1 MKQFEQLALDG
12 GPAVFPEGPPGWP
25 PSDGEIREALQRAF
39 DDGSW
44 GKYEGPHGRALEQAL
59 GEWLAVEHVMLA
71 ASGTMAVEMALRG
84 LGLSA
89 GDEVLLAAYDF
100 SGNFRCVEALG
111 ATPVLVDLRPGTWI
125 PDVERLS
132 AAVSPATRAV
142 LVSHL
147 HGCLAP
153 MRAIVELARR
163 HGLRVIEDACQVPG
177 ATVDGRLAGTWGD
190 VGVFS
195 FGGSKLLTAGRG
207 GAIITSQPAIHQ
219 RAKIYYDR
227 GNQLAPLSELQAA
240 VLLPQLVRLDER
252 NARRAASVTRLQE
265 LCAGLSFLRP
275 APPAEVGDRPVYYKV
290 PWRFVAPA
298 GSRVDRQWL
307 IAAAR
312 AEGLALD
319 AGFRGFFRRGPRRCR
334 TAGELRQ
341 AQLAAETTVVL
352 HHPVLL
358 ESAERVAAVAQ
369 VLEKISAHISLRYP
383 THEAAGG

>member
-1 MKQFEQLALDG
+1 MQQFEQLALEG
-12 GPAVFPEGPPGWP
+12 GPAVFPDGPPAWP

-44 GKYEGPHGRALEQAL
+44 GRYEGPHGRALEQAL
-59 GEWLAVEHVMLA
+59 RQWLAVDHVMLA

-89 GDEVLLAAYDF
+89 GDEVLLAAYDY

-111 ATPVLVDLRPGTWI
+111 AIPVLVDLRPGSWC
-125 PDVERLS
+125 PDTELL
-132 AAVSPATRAV
+132 AAAISPATRAV

-153 MRAIVELARR
+153 MRAIVELARQ
-163 HGLRVIEDACQVPG
+163 HGLLVIEDACQVPG

-207 GAIITSQPAIHQ
+207 GAIVTSQPAIHQ

-240 VLLPQLVRLDER
+240 VLLPQLARLGER
-252 NARRAASVTRLQE
+252 NARRAANVARLLE
-265 LCAGLSFLRP
+265 LSADLSILRP
-275 APPAEVGDRPVYYKV
+275 APPAEVGDRPSYYKV
-290 PWRFVAPA
+290 PWRFVVSA

-334 TAGELRQ
+334 TAGDLRQ
-341 AQLAAETTVVL
+341 ARHAAETTVVL

-358 ESAERVAAVAQ
+358 ESAERMAAVAR
-369 VLEKISAHISLRYP
+369 VFEKISHSIQARVSH
-383 THEAAGG
+383 A